1 VTTSNEASGSG
12 LRAIAL
18 AADRLEAGRADVAI
32 GGGFDSMILDSLWV
46 VNLDVHMGEIT
57 ERLVD
62 REGDRFDLSRATQD
76 RYAHESHRWA
86 ADAIDDGPFD
96 EEIVPVET
104 PEGSVERDEGPRPE
118 STVEDLGALPTAF
131 REDRTITAGNA
142 SKLSDGETAT
152 ESTSSNWTDTGI
164 IADHPPPRVA
174 RRLTRVTPTK
184 RYLRRQE
191 AAAPRLRHP
200 GWRPRYRNRVALY
213 GRNRTGTH
221 ERPRGRRPS
230 GR

>member
-18 AADRLEAGRADVAI
+18 AADRLDAGRADVAI

-62 REGDRFDLSRATQD
+62 REGDRYDLSRATQD

-142 SKLSDGETAT
+142 SKLSDGAGAAITALL
-152 ESTSSNWTDTGI
+152 S
-164 IADHPPPRVA
+164 
-174 RRLTRVTPTK
+174 
-184 RYLRRQE
+184 
-191 AAAPRLRHP
+191 AP
-200 GWRPRYRNRVALY
+200 
-213 GRNRTGTH
+213 
-221 ERPRGRRPS
+221 
-230 GR
+230 

>member
-1 VTTSNEASGSG
+1 VAGRPSRLPDRATAVVAPPSQAPTADLPNGTAVTTSNEASGSG

-62 REGDRFDLSRATQD
+62 REGDRYDLSRATQD

-142 SKLSDGETAT
+142 SKLSDGAGAAITALL
-152 ESTSSNWTDTGI
+152 S
-164 IADHPPPRVA
+164 
-174 RRLTRVTPTK
+174 
-184 RYLRRQE
+184 
-191 AAAPRLRHP
+191 AP
-200 GWRPRYRNRVALY
+200 
-213 GRNRTGTH
+213 
-221 ERPRGRRPS
+221 
-230 GR
+230 